1 MSSEEVAMT
10 RVTVHEAKTHLSR
23 LLAEVEKGGEVV
35 ISRRDKPIARLVA
48 IETKRPER
56 KPGSMKGMFEIGDE
70 IFDPLPED
78 ELRLWE
84 GRDDWDFFSTPPR

>member
-1 MSSEEVAMT
+1 MT
-10 RVTVHEAKTHLSR
+10 RVTIHQAKTHLSR
-23 LLAEVEKGGEVV
+23 LLEEVEKGGEVV

-56 KPGSMKGMFEIGDE
+56 KPGSMKGMFTVGDE

-84 GRDDWDFFSTPPR
+84 GRDDWDFFSTPQR

>member
-1 MSSEEVAMT
+1 MT
-10 RVTVHEAKTHLSR
+10 RVTIHQAKTHLSR
-23 LLAEVEKGGEVV
+23 LLEEVERGGEVV
-35 ISRRDKPIARLVA
+35 ISRRDKPIARLVP

-56 KPGSMKGMFEIGDE
+56 VPGRLQGMITVGDE

>member
-1 MSSEEVAMT
+1 MT
-10 RVTVHEAKTHLSR
+10 RVTIHEAKTHLSR
-23 LLAEVEKGGEVV
+23 LLEEVEKGGEVV
-35 ISRRDKPIARLVA
+35 ISRRDKPIARLVP
-48 IETKRPER
+48 IEAKRVER
-56 KPGSMKGMFEIGDE
+56 KPGRMQGMMDVGNE

>member
-1 MSSEEVAMT
+1 MT
-10 RVTVHEAKTHLSR
+10 RVTIHQAKTHLSR
-23 LLAEVEKGGEVV
+23 LLEEVEKGGEVV

-48 IETKRPER
+48 IESTRPER
-56 KPGSMKGMFEIGDE
+56 KPGSMKGMFTVGDE